1 MLNAKKPIKSIFT
14 CYDLLCVC
22 VCVCVRERE
31 RERER
36 GKGGERETVN
46 ENWCEDTGRMYRV
59 KSRDH
64 KYMNPVGTT

>member
-1 MLNAKKPIKSIFT
+1 M
-14 CYDLLCVC
+14 CVC

-31 RERER
+31 RDRDREG

-46 ENWCEDTGRMYRV
+46 ENWCDTGRMYRV
-59 KSRDH
+59 KSRNH

>member
-1 MLNAKKPIKSIFT
+1 MLNAKKPIESIFT

-22 VCVCVRERE
+22 VCVCVCERE
-31 RERER
+31 REGGE
-36 GKGGERETVN
+36 GERETVN

-59 KSRDH
+59 KSRNH